1 LRGID
6 RICTLIAM
14 LRWIALLALCAC
26 AAKPAPCPAAPAIE
40 PSGAP
45 LLWRVHK
52 AGGPTVWLFGTLH
65 DAGLSAVHPPV
76 LGALAGS
83 PRFASELGDR
93 EPDREAM
100 RELSRI
106 ERGPGIDQLLATD
119 DWWDLRDAL
128 RGKIREDDLKRARPW
143 YALILLNRL
152 SAPSTESMD
161 VGLAK
166 AARTRRIP
174 VDGLETPEDQIRALD
189 SVVTVDDLAQAIRTR
204 KTTGCAYTGLLAA
217 YAAGDLAALAP
228 MLVIPRSA
236 EALLWAR
243 NRRWMPAIERYL
255 ADRGAFIAVGVGHLI
270 GEEGLPAL
278 LVKAGYAVEREDRA
292 SGRSYR

>member
-1 LRGID
+1 
-6 RICTLIAM
+6 M
-14 LRWIALLALCAC
+14 LRSIAVLALCAC
-26 AAKPAPCPAAPAIE
+26 AARPAPCPVAPAVE
-40 PSGAP
+40 PSGTP

-52 AGGPTVWLFGTLH
+52 PGGPTVWLFGTIH
-65 DAGLSAVHPPV
+65 DAGLPAVQASV
-76 LGALAGS
+76 LAALAAS

-106 ERGPGIDQLLATD
+106 ERGPGIDHQLPTD
-119 DWWDLRDAL
+119 DWWELRDTL
-128 RGKIREDDLKRARPW
+128 RGKLREDDLKRARPW
-143 YALILLNRL
+143 YALLLLNRL
-152 SAPSTESMD
+152 SAPTTESMD

-166 AARTRRIP
+166 TARTRRIP

-189 SVVTVDDLAQAIRTR
+189 SAVTVDDLAQAIRTR
-204 KTTGCAYTGLLAA
+204 KTTGCAYRGLLAA

-243 NRRWMPAIERYL
+243 NRRWLPAIERYL
-255 ADRGAFIAVGVGHLI
+255 GEGGAFIAVGLGHLI
-270 GEEGLPAL
+270 GDQGLPAL
-278 LVKAGYAVEREDRA
+278 LVKAGYSVERTA
-292 SGRSYR
+292 VP